1 MDKFI
6 LDLKALDKG
15 CTISDKFLGCIMYAD
30 DLILLSASVSVLH
43 AMLDCCYET
52 SQLLSL
58 KFNNIKSHCFVVGP
72 LHDANIRCMLL
83 GNDVIEW
90 RTYIKYSRAG

>member
-1 MDKFI
+1 
-6 LDLKALDKG
+6 
-15 CTISDKFLGCIMYAD
+15 MYAD
-30 DLILLSASVSVLH
+30 DLILLSASVSGLQ
-43 AMLDCCYET
+43 AMLDCRYET

-72 LHDANIRCMLL
+72 LRDANIRCMLL

-90 RTYIKYSRAG
+90 RIYIKYLGIMFSSGKKTACEY